1 MITFKKKYYSLCSQG
16 SHYIPIWHIMSNWNS
31 CGPSNYLGLH
41 PLTLLKGGHLFYG
54 TYFHISQSVKKWT
67 GATPVNVTI
76 GSQVGWKATPVYV
89 RLPFFFLVTNIPTL
103 LETTL
108 TALMGNISWPLAGWH
123 IQQQLSWWGNQMLFE
138 YLWYILPTFMLSLW

>member
-1 MITFKKKYYSLCSQG
+1 M
-16 SHYIPIWHIMSNWNS
+16 
-31 CGPSNYLGLH
+31 PSNLTRGIWRFTSYDAYNITPYVNRDPIRFRYDPIMNNWDLYGLSNSLDLC

-54 TYFHISQSVKKWT
+54 TYFHINQSVKIWT

-76 GSQVGWKATPVYV
+76 GSQIGWKATPVYV

-108 TALMGNISWPLAGWH
+108 TALMGNIS
-123 IQQQLSWWGNQMLFE
+123 
-138 YLWYILPTFMLSLW
+138 